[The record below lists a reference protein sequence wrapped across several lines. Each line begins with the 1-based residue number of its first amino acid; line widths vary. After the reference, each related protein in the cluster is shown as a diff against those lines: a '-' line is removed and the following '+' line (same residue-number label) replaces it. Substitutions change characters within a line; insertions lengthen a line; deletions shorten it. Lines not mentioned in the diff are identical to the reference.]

1 MHRRE
6 RCVGK
11 EAGRIQPVQETVASS
26 VRTGARG
33 GLRVRAKEGRLGP
46 ADTADAALSCMWG
59 RGRGDGLLNHLKLL
73 SSSVNRGCNT
83 ALQICAENRGQMW
96 ARSCTEADSGVGRG
110 AGGLHMLYTKALG
123 FAWWL
128 VRGQREI

>member
-33 GLRVRAKEGRLGP
+33 GLRVRAKEGGLSP

-59 RGRGDGLLNHLKLL
+59 RGRGDRLLNHLKLL

-96 ARSCTEADSGVGRG
+96 ARSCTEADSGVGWG
-110 AGGLHMLYTKALG
+110 AGVLHMLYTKALG

-128 VRGQREI
+128 ARGQREI